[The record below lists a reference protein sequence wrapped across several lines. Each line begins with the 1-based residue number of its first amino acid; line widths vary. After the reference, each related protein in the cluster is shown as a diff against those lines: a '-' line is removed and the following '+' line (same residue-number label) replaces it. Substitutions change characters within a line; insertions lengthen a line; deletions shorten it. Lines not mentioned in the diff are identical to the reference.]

1 MDVTRLRR
9 LLREV
14 DEEHRDTL
22 RTVTDDMAAAAH
34 AASRRTFLR
43 GSLAAG
49 GAAALVLGPLAASA
63 SAADAGTTTT
73 APPKTPQAG
82 DLTLLGFAQ
91 SLELAAVGVY
101 DAALATGKLT
111 DVPKLLAAAFKRHHT
126 EHAEAIGGL
135 AGKGAPGAANPGLL
149 KLFADKVS
157 AAKTEN
163 DVLGVAFELENA
175 AAATYAYALG
185 SIVGTNP
192 ASLVASIQP
201 IEARHAVVLG
211 EALNLTLKDFV
222 PAFEPNAVGYGALD
236 PAKYPATG

>member
-22 RTVTDDMAAAAH
+22 RTVTDDMADAAH

-43 GSLAAG
+43 GSLVAG

-63 SAADAGTTTT
+63 AAADPATTTT
-73 APPKTPQAG
+73 APPKTPQAA

-101 DAALATGKLT
+101 DAAVATGKLT
-111 DVPKLLAAAFKRHHT
+111 DVPLLVANAFKRHHT
-126 EHAEAIGGL
+126 EHAEALGGL
-135 AGKGAPGAANPGLL
+135 AGKGAPGAANAALL
-149 KLFADKVS
+149 KTFADRVG
-157 AAKTEN
+157 AARNET
-163 DVLGVAFELENA
+163 DVLTVAFNLENA

-185 SIVGTNP
+185 SLIGTNA

-211 EALNLTLKDFV
+211 EALNLTLKDYV
-222 PAFEPNAVGYGALD
+222 PAFEPNTVGYGALD
-236 PAKYPATG
+236 PAKYPVKG